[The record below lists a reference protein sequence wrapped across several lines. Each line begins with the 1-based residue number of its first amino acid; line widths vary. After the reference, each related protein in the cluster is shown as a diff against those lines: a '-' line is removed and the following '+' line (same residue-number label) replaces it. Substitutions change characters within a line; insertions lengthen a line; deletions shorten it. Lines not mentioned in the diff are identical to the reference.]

1 MLNPINRSP
10 SSPYDARMYV
20 QQEQIEEEK
29 KNKLRR
35 NDATFNLVR
44 HDVDDLVMDIFR
56 IAFEK
61 GMENE

>member
-35 NDATFNLVR
+35 NDATF
-44 HDVDDLVMDIFR
+44 DILLSLKEEDSLFLR
-56 IAFEK
+56 LRFLILRP
-61 GMENE
+61 

>member
-10 SSPYDARMYV
+10 SSPYDARLFPK
-20 QQEQIEEEK
+20 IEEEK
-29 KNKLRR
+29 PRKLVR
-35 NDATFNLVR
+35 NDATWDLKSDVS
-44 HDVDDLVMDIFR
+44 VDDLIKDIFR